1 MKKEEGRRKKE
12 EVRERFSASPHSPNP
27 PTLPIPQSANLP
39 ICQSHNLPIAQS
51 KI

>member
-1 MKKEEGRRKKE
+1 MKKEEARRKKEEGRGKRKIF
-12 EVRERFSASPHSPNP
+12 RISPICQSP
-27 PTLPIPQSANLP
+27 NLP